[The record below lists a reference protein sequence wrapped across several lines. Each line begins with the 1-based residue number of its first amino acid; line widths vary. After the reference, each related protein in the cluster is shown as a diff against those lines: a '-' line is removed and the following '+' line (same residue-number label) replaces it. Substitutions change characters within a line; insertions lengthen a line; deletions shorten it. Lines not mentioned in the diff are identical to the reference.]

1 MLRKTSYIQNND
13 VFVCWFTCTQSA
25 LDGYNVCIFAYGQTG
40 SGKTYTMEGPDGSSD
55 ADSDDVGMIPRAVTQ
70 VFETAAQ
77 LTDKGWQVNC
87 DLLS

>member
-1 MLRKTSYIQNND
+1 
-13 VFVCWFTCTQSA
+13 
-25 LDGYNVCIFAYGQTG
+25 
-40 SGKTYTMEGPDGSSD
+40 MEGPDGSSD